1 MCYSFSHGHPTTKL
15 ALPDVEGPASAPSP
29 TTTQTGLP
37 DRRAGAFLK
46 GFTVKHS
53 HLQTPRTLAES
64 SFTVG
69 YPTLYRYERQAR
81 RSDVLLVVVC
91 AAVAGLIL
99 LGVI

>member
-1 MCYSFSHGHPTTKL
+1 MKNIT
-15 ALPDVEGPASAPSP
+15 
-29 TTTQTGLP
+29 
-37 DRRAGAFLK
+37 
-46 GFTVKHS
+46 
-53 HLQTPRTLAES
+53 TPRTLAES